1 MIVALL
7 ASVVLLAEAAP
18 AAQPAEPDRPP
29 VSGKQKLAKQGMI
42 CRNESVIGSKL
53 PRRVCLTPEE
63 DARRRQQ
70 DRELTEY
77 MQHSTRVGC
86 GAVTPGTPCTQ

>member
-1 MIVALL
+1 MIAHLL
-7 ASVVLLAEAAP
+7 AAVMLFADAAAAVPEPPALAPMAAKP
-18 AAQPAEPDRPP
+18 
-29 VSGKQKLAKQGMI
+29 KLTKIGMI

-53 PRRVCLTPEE
+53 PKRVCLTPEE
-63 DARRRQQ
+63 DAARKAR

-86 GAVTPGTPCTQ
+86 GAAIPGQPCAQ

>member
-7 ASVVLLAEAAP
+7 ASVALLAEAVP
-18 AAQPAEPDRPP
+18 AAQPTEPAAPP
-29 VSGKQKLAKQGMI
+29 VSGKQKLSKKGMI

-53 PRRVCLTPEE
+53 PRRVCLTPEQ
-63 DARRRQQ
+63 DAERRQQ

-86 GAVTPGTPCTQ
+86 GAVTPGTPCPQ